1 MTLWTER
8 TYGQCAYLVSKT
20 EACCNPVASGSAMA
34 DRYCPTHYE
43 AMIDRD
49 GMRRAKAKRGVFNR
63 GVPARL
69 VTGWDQGREGG
80 K

>member
-34 DRYCPTHYE
+34 DRYCREHYE
-43 AMIDRD
+43 MMIDRD
-49 GMRRAKAKRGVFNR
+49 AMRRARKRGGSYSK

-69 VTGWDQGREGG
+69 VTGWD
-80 K
+80 